1 MLLMTKHELVDGIRF
16 VELSLSTY
24 ILNESI
30 PLSSNVRDIFVNI
43 IFRIN
48 DGAMAKV
55 REILESN
62 DTPSLLDTISAK
74 IWETREL
81 GK

>member
-1 MLLMTKHELVDGIRF
+1 MTKHELVDGIRF